1 MGFSNLS
8 VDKIY
13 SIVALRMQFF
23 FFFSN
28 NLLPF
33 KRVSYKEN
41 SVKASNVQ
49 SILFKVLRRVNRS
62 SLNVGQWRRKCE
74 VDSISKP
81 QLHIG
86 FKQSWKL
93 CLNLCS
99 HKWLITTRSRVI
111 RLIPLWLLQL
121 KALVGE
127 GLINF
132 RILFLKSIKLIEFL
146 RVGSRLFHSMIV
158 EGKKE
163 FLKKLSLVL
172 KQGMFST
179 FLVAYAWVFWVLV

>member
-23 FFFSN
+23 FSLSN

-41 SVKASNVQ
+41 SVNASNVQ
-49 SILFKVLRRVNRS
+49 SILLKVLRRVNRS

-99 HKWLITTRSRVI
+99 RKWLITTRSRVI

-132 RILFLKSIKLIEFL
+132 RILLLKSIKLIEL
-146 RVGSRLFHSMIV
+146 RRVGSRLFHSMIV

-163 FLKKLSLVL
+163 FLKKLCLVL